1 VVGTR
6 LSAHAARSADALRSR
21 AARAIADLLAAADD
35 LAGNQVDGPVRESA
49 AATARRA
56 DRAAV
61 RSARLAGM
69 GPAAAVLA
77 TGLAAVG
84 ALLVAAP
91 AAAGGTLPVP
101 VLAVLALLPLAL
113 AEPLADGASGAAR
126 LPQLTAVLRR
136 VAAVAQ
142 DSEPQAET
150 EPAAFD
156 GQVDRLRLEAL
167 TVRHPGAP
175 QPVFADLSARVERG
189 RVLVVSGPSGSGK
202 STLLAV
208 LLRYLA
214 PSRGHVLLNDVDAET
229 LAPAA
234 VRQRIAWCP
243 QEAHLFD
250 STLRGNLLLARNTD
264 DAPGD
269 EELRDAL
276 HRVGLGE
283 LLASLPA
290 GLDTPIGPGGA
301 FLSGGQRQRVAVART
316 LLARADVVLLDEP
329 TAHLDREAADALMD
343 DLRSALADRV
353 VVVVTHDEALRW
365 YDDVV
370 LRLGRE
376 PALLAA

>member
-1 VVGTR
+1 
-6 LSAHAARSADALRSR
+6 
-21 AARAIADLLAAADD
+21 
-35 LAGNQVDGPVRESA
+35 
-49 AATARRA
+49 
-56 DRAAV
+56 
-61 RSARLAGM
+61 
-69 GPAAAVLA
+69 
-77 TGLAAVG
+77 
-84 ALLVAAP
+84 
-91 AAAGGTLPVP
+91 
-101 VLAVLALLPLAL
+101 
-113 AEPLADGASGAAR
+113 
-126 LPQLTAVLRR
+126 
-136 VAAVAQ
+136 
-142 DSEPQAET
+142 
-150 EPAAFD
+150 
-156 GQVDRLRLEAL
+156 
-167 TVRHPGAP
+167 VRHPGAP
-175 QPVFADLSARVERG
+175 QPVFADLSARAERG

-214 PSRGHVLLNDVDAET
+214 PSRGHVLLNGVDAET

-283 LLASLPA
+283 LLVSLPA

-353 VVVVTHDEALRW
+353 VVVVTHDEALRR